1 MNIFFVGM
9 KIVCVD
15 DADPQKP
22 FPYQMPNRPV
32 YGGVYTVREVQ
43 INYAGETGI
52 WVHELSNPNC
62 RPGSTRAF
70 EPAFHAWRFRP
81 LSESQS
87 STGSIAARVGTRRTI
102 NAVR

>member
-62 RPGSTRAF
+62 RPGSSVLARSTRYPFLALVAF
-70 EPAFHAWRFRP
+70 
-81 LSESQS
+81 
-87 STGSIAARVGTRRTI
+87 G
-102 NAVR
+102 